1 MAAVTMCAN
10 LAGIIGN
17 NLFRAEDAPWFPHGW
32 GAICGCVGTALGMSL
47 VTNAQYYFL
56 NRRLRRKE
64 GEVELW
70 HT

>member
-17 NLFRAEDAPWFPHGW
+17 NLFRLEDAPFFPHGW
-32 GAICGCVGTALGMSL
+32 GAICGVVGTALGMSL
-47 VTNAQYYFL
+47 ITNAQYYLL
-56 NRRLRRKE
+56 NRRLRNKE
-64 GEVELW
+64 GVELW